1 LYVTITESKK
11 VFEDGKEFY
20 QKHKIFLYKED
31 FQKFIEGFEETISKL
46 EEIKLE
52 NGAKSESNSEFES
65 LTFESL

>member
-1 LYVTITESKK
+1 MEKN
-11 VFEDGKEFY
+11 
-20 QKHKIFLYKED
+20 KIFLYKED